1 MTKEEIEIIAS
12 KTFVTERLTQVR
24 DIFLFCCYTGLAYI
38 DMKKLKRSEIGI
50 GIDGEKWIFTSR
62 TKTETPSRIP
72 LLSFSLEL
80 LERYENHPQCV
91 NKDLAFP
98 VLSNQK
104 MNSYLHEIAGVSGIQ
119 KRLTFH
125 IARHTFATTITLTN
139 GVPIE
144 TMSKMLGHKSI
155 RTTQIYSKVLDLKV
169 SSDMKKLKER
179 IEGDLKLQAEMKNI

>member
-1 MTKEEIEIIAS
+1 
-12 KTFVTERLTQVR
+12 
-24 DIFLFCCYTGLAYI
+24 
-38 DMKKLKRSEIGI
+38 MKKLKRSEIGI

>member
-1 MTKEEIEIIAS
+1 LTKEEIEIIAS